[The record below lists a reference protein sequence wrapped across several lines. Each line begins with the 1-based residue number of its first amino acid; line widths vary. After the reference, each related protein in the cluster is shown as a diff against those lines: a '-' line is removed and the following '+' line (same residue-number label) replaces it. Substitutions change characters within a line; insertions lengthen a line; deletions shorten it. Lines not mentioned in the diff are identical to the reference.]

1 MLYQLFVIISL
12 AMADGTSSSS
22 TKKVDARIKNIE
34 AAVEKISQEYQ
45 LQDTNHTPRTETP
58 EERARRLL
66 KLIGVIGKYKVTGP
80 VYPDGPFITIELL
93 EDISIPPVEG
103 KVPKQSEVTFGVLTM
118 PELEMIEKV
127 PDGKFVIIEG
137 LPCSSV
143 NMNNG
148 KIWQCPIAKE
158 TMFNGVKLPKGGGV
172 AYGPQHQTFISSP
185 KPIVYKGKTYPA
197 NTSLMFTKEGLTD
210 KYKTSERSWEH

>member
-1 MLYQLFVIISL
+1 MLYQLFVIVSL

-34 AAVEKISQEYQ
+34 AAVAKIFEEYT

-66 KLIGVIGKYKVTGP
+66 KLIGVEGKYKVTGP

-103 KVPKQSEVTFGVLTM
+103 KVPKQSEVTFGVMSM
-118 PELEMIEKV
+118 PEVELIEKI
-127 PDGKFVIIEG
+127 PEGKFVTVES
-137 LPCSSV
+137 LPCSSLS
-143 NMNNG
+143 MRDG
-148 KIWQCPIAKE
+148 KVSSCLLVKE
-158 TMFNGVKLPKGGGV
+158 TMFKGVKLPKGAV
-172 AYGPQHQTFISSP
+172 IDYGPYHQTFILSP
-185 KPIVYKGKTYPA
+185 KAIVYKGKTYPA
-197 NTSLMFTKEGLTD
+197 KTSLMFTKDGLTD
-210 KYKTSERSWEH
+210 KYKSSERYWEN